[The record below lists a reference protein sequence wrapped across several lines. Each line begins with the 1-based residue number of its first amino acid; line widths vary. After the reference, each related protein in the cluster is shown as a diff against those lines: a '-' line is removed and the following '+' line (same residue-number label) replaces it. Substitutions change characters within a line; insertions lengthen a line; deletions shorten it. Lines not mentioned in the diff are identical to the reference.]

1 MARLEIEVVVVD
13 AGAVFHFLQVNHVLL
28 FLRGPRRLRL
38 LELEFPVVHD
48 LDDGGPGEGR
58 DFHEIQAP
66 FMRGGQ
72 SFVDRQDAQLV
83 AVVRN
88 HAHRTDA
95 NLSIHARARRFAIVV
110 ERWQVR
116 SLLDQSKNGPG
127 LPPPD
132 PQRLTSLQ

>member
-1 MARLEIEVVVVD
+1 
-13 AGAVFHFLQVNHVLL
+13 
-28 FLRGPRRLRL
+28 
-38 LELEFPVVHD
+38 
-48 LDDGGPGEGR
+48 
-58 DFHEIQAP
+58 
-66 FMRGGQ
+66 
-72 SFVDRQDAQLV
+72 VDRQDAQLV

-127 LPPPD
+127 LPPQIRNASHLCSEVLGTLEHS
-132 PQRLTSLQ
+132 QREAWGGALAPTYLIVDRNLVERHRLHKCDSLSVPSEPTRHD